1 MRFGVS
7 VALAVLLLG
16 MPLGCVLASAPAHPC
31 CPHHKPD
38 TSASIKCPY
47 DVFDSATTGN
57 LPAPVAA
64 LPVQAAAFVPHTQ
77 NFAPTGT
84 PIVVE
89 DGSDLLLVNRILRI

>member
-31 CPHHKPD
+31 CPDHKPD
-38 TSASIKCPY
+38 TSASLKCPY

-64 LPVQAAAFVPHTQ
+64 LPVQAAAFVPQ
-77 NFAPTGT
+77 MQSDPAIDA
-84 PIVVE
+84 PIVVA
-89 DGSDLLLVNRILRI
+89 DGGDLLLLNRILRI